1 MRYYQVFGN
10 LFDDFFTTDLQGASS
25 IMKTDIVEKDGRII
39 CLATSL
45 YVYKQGIALG
55 YYG

>member
-1 MRYYQVFGN
+1 MRDYQVLGN

-45 YVYKQGIALG
+45 YVYKLKEIN
-55 YYG
+55 

>member
-10 LFDDFFTTDLQGASS
+10 LFDDFFTTDSQGASS
-25 IMKTDIVEKDGRII
+25 IMKTDIVEKDGHII

-45 YVYKQGIALG
+45 YVYKLKEIN
-55 YYG
+55 